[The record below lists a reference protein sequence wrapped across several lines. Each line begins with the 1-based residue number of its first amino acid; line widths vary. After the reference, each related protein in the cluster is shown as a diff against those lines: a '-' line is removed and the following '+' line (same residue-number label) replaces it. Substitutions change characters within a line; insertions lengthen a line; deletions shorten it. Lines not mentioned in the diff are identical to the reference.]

1 MLAIL
6 VLAGGV
12 AYAATQS
19 PLGVIGPS
27 NGVQPSGRHLE
38 PQGRLTQLG
47 NLPTGG
53 ALTTNG
59 RFLWALSTGRG
70 RNDVR
75 IVQVAKT
82 PCAKK
87 KSKKKGKKGSAAE
100 AKQAGSKKC
109 NRAAGRKVGTV
120 VQTIPFPGLSG
131 GIAMSPD
138 GHTAYISGLKDSS
151 HTDEQVDPSV
161 PGREGDVVHVLTY
174 DPKTGI
180 ASRAGIISVPP
191 PSNAPAV
198 QNFPPNPSVHRS
210 WPRDIAVSPDGKTL
224 LVALNLAD
232 AAAVVDTATG
242 NVRYVNTGHYP
253 YGAGIRGDGR
263 YGMVTSETGGTVTVI
278 DLAAAKV
285 AKQIQVAPR
294 LSHPEGIAVDPK
306 APLAFVANA
315 NQDTITVINT
325 DTMEVARTL
334 SVERSQGLGSSP
346 TYVSVTPDGCDLLSA
361 DSGEDAVA
369 VFALSKAKNCGQGA
383 KKGKKKK
390 HKKKGGKKKGGKKS
404 AAANSTTTDVAQA
417 AKGKKKG
424 KGKKKSTRR
433 TAQQFQL
440 VGRIP
445 TGSYP
450 TAVAA
455 SPKRRQL
462 VWVSARGLGVGPN
475 PNGPNPK
482 SPANNDNQI
491 NTYQYL
497 PSIVSG
503 ASGVLDYPSDR
514 KIRKLTPIGERQVIP
529 ADARTAPPDTPIRPG
544 GPIKHVF
551 YIVRENRTYDQV
563 LGDEPRGD
571 GDPAL
576 SLFPQSVTPNLHKL
590 VQQYPLLD
598 HVYANSEASID
609 GHYWTA
615 AGSVSDYVTK
625 NWHQNYAGR
634 NRPYDFG
641 SFMVSAPPK
650 GYIFQRMIQ
659 DGVSFYNYGE
669 GLAGLSPFED
679 KDRSQAETD
688 INTQV
693 LDPSRTDVQINGG
706 CYDSDISIFDTPA
719 IGPKVGDVYDSTLSG
734 ISSAPDVSRFDCFKT
749 RFDNQV
755 ATNSVPTFNY
765 ISLPL
770 DHTQGVQPGK
780 RTPDADVANNDYAL
794 GEMVDEIS
802 HSNIWDSSLI
812 LVVEDDSQDGADHVD
827 AHRIPALAISPY
839 TQQGAVIHNR
849 FDQLSFLRTLEIISG
864 MKSLNLG
871 EALAVPLYDAMTPNP
886 GNSSPYDVVVPSVDM
901 SATNAKTPANVAAT
915 RGYDLEGTDQ
925 IPQGVLDAM
934 LWHYRHGFG
943 AAAPPAGPNASVEDS
958 KSRDEESINTKQLV
972 RLLRKAAHGK
982 QAHLPDG
989 ADPEG
994 DG

>member
-1 MLAIL
+1 VKTRGTAGLIALTLAL
-6 VLAGGV
+6 GATAV
-12 AYAATQS
+12 YAATQNGV
-19 PLGVIGPS
+19 GVIGPAT
-27 NGVQPSGRHLE
+27 GIQPTGRHLE

-53 ALTTNG
+53 ALTPNG

-82 PCAKK
+82 PCGKVHAN
-87 KSKKKGKKGSAAE
+87 KKKGKKRSAAA
-100 AKQAGSKKC
+100 AKQAGSKRC
-109 NRAAGRKVGTV
+109 NRRAGKQVGKV
-120 VQTIPFPGLSG
+120 VQTLPFPGLSG

-138 GHTAYISGLKDSS
+138 GHTAYVSGLKDSS

-161 PGREGDVVHVLTY
+161 PGRQGDVIHILSY
-174 DPKTGI
+174 DPNSGI
-180 ASRAGIISVPP
+180 ANRAGTIPVPP
-191 PSNAPAV
+191 PSGAPAV
-198 QNFPPNPSVHRS
+198 QNFPPNPTVHRS
-210 WPRDIAVSPDGKTL
+210 WPRDIAVSPDGRTL

-232 AAAVVDTATG
+232 AAAVIDTATG
-242 NVRYVNTGHYP
+242 KVRYVAVGHYP
-253 YGAGIRGDGR
+253 YGAGIRQDGR
-263 YGMVTSETGGTVTVI
+263 YGMVTSETGGTVSVI
-278 DLAAAKV
+278 DLASASLVKT
-285 AKQIQVAPR
+285 IQVAPR

-315 NQDTITVINT
+315 NQDTITVIDT
-325 DTMEVARTL
+325 DRMEVARTL

-346 TYVSVTPDGCDLLSA
+346 TYISVTPDGCDLLSA

-369 VFALSKAKNCGQGA
+369 IFALSRAKRCGQGA
-383 KKGKKKK
+383 KRGQKKK
-390 HKKKGGKKKGGKKS
+390 HHGKKKGGKKVGKKS
-404 AAANSTTTDVAQA
+404 APAAAELA
-417 AKGKKKG
+417 AKHKG
-424 KGKKKSTRR
+424 KGKKRKSQRR
-433 TAQQFQL
+433 KARPFQM

-455 SPKRRQL
+455 SPHRRQL

-475 PNGPNPK
+475 PYGPNPK
-482 SPANNDNQI
+482 SPANNDNNI
-491 NTYQYL
+491 NTFQYL
-497 PSIVSG
+497 PSIVTG
-503 ASGVLDYPSDR
+503 ASGVLNYPGDR
-514 KIRKLTPIGERQVIP
+514 KILKLTPVGERQVIP
-529 ADARTAPPDTPIRPG
+529 ADARTPPADTPIRAG
-544 GPIKHVF
+544 GPIQHVF

-576 SLFPQSVTPNLHKL
+576 TLFGGSITPNLHAL
-590 VQQYPLLD
+590 VQRFPLLD

-650 GYIFQRMIQ
+650 GYIFQRMLRE
-659 DGVSFYNYGE
+659 GVSFYNYGE

-679 KDRSQAETD
+679 KDRTEAETLE
-688 INTQV
+688 NSQV
-693 LDPSRTDVQINGG
+693 LEPTRTDVQLNGG

-734 ISSAPDVSRFDCFKT
+734 VSAPPDVSRFDCFKT
-749 RFDNQV
+749 RFDAQV

-780 RTPDADVANNDYAL
+780 RTPDADVANNDYGL
-794 GEMVDEIS
+794 GEMVDTIS
-802 HSNIWDSSLI
+802 HSPIWGSSLI

-839 TQQGAVIHNR
+839 TQQGAVVHNR
-849 FDQLSFLRTLEIISG
+849 YDQLSFLRTLEIISG
-864 MKSLNLG
+864 MKSLNLA
-871 EALAVPLYDAMTPNP
+871 EALAVPLYDAVTPSPANSAPYNVIVP
-886 GNSSPYDVVVPSVDM
+886 GVNMSS
-901 SATNAKTPANVAAT
+901 TNAATPANIAAT
-915 RGYDLEGTDQ
+915 RGFDLVDTDQ
-925 IPQGVLDAM
+925 TPQQALDAM
-934 LWHYRHGFG
+934 LWHYRHGFK
-943 AAAPPAGPNASVEDS
+943 AAPPPPGPNASVEDS
-958 KSRDEESINTKQLV
+958 KARDEDAIDSEEVAREIR
-972 RLLRKAAHGK
+972 RLSKAR
-982 QAHLPDG
+982 PDK
-989 ADPEG
+989 
-994 DG
+994 

>member
-1 MLAIL
+1 MLVAL
-6 VLAGGV
+6 ACAGGV
-12 AYAATQS
+12 AYAAVQD

-27 NGVQPSGRHLE
+27 NGIQPTGRQLHPE
-38 PQGRLTQLG
+38 GHLTQLG

-53 ALTTNG
+53 AVTPNG

-82 PCAKK
+82 PCGKAH
-87 KSKKKGKKGSAAE
+87 KKKGKKGSAAE
-100 AKQAGSKKC
+100 AKQSGSKRC
-109 NRAAGRKVGTV
+109 NRRAGKKVGTV
-120 VQTIPFPGLSG
+120 VQTLPFPGLSG

-138 GHTAYISGLKDSS
+138 GHTAYVSGLKDSS

-180 ASRAGIISVPP
+180 ASRAGIIPVPP
-191 PSNAPAV
+191 PSGAPAV
-198 QNFPPNPSVHRS
+198 QNFPPNPTVHRS
-210 WPRDIAVSPDGKTL
+210 WPRDIAVSPDGRTL

-232 AAAVVDTATG
+232 AAAVIDTATG
-242 NVRYVNTGHYP
+242 NVRYVNVGHYP
-253 YGAGIRGDGR
+253 YGAGIRTDGR
-263 YGMVTSETGGTVTVI
+263 YGMVTSETGGTVSVI
-278 DLAAAKV
+278 DLASAQLIKT
-285 AKQIQVAPR
+285 IQVAPR
-294 LSHPEGIAVDPK
+294 LSHPEGVAVDPK
-306 APLAFVANA
+306 SHFAFVANA
-315 NQDTITVINT
+315 NQDTITVIDT

-369 VFALSKAKNCGQGA
+369 VFALSRAKRCGQGA
-383 KKGKKKK
+383 KPGPKKK
-390 HKKKGGKKKGGKKS
+390 HHGGKGKGGKKS
-404 AAANSTTTDVAQA
+404 AATSVDQLA
-417 AKGKKKG
+417 AKHKGKKG
-424 KGKKKSTRR
+424 KSKSTRR
-433 TAQQFQL
+433 KARPFQL

-450 TAVAA
+450 TVAA
-455 SPKRRQL
+455 ATAKRGQL

-497 PSIVSG
+497 PSIVTG
-503 ASGVLDYPSDR
+503 ASGVLNYPSDK
-514 KIRKLTPIGERQVIP
+514 KIRKLTPVGERQVIP
-529 ADARTAPPDTPIRPG
+529 ADARTAPADTPIKAD

-576 SLFPQSVTPNLHKL
+576 TLFGNSITPNLHAL
-590 VQQYPLLD
+590 VQRFPLLD

-615 AGSVSDYVTK
+615 AGAVSDYVTK
-625 NWHQNYAGR
+625 NWHQNYGGR

-650 GYIFQRMIQ
+650 GYIFQRMLQ
-659 DGVSFYNYGE
+659 DNVSFYNYGE

-679 KDRSQAETD
+679 KDRTDAETD
-688 INTQV
+688 VNSQV

-719 IGPKVGDVYDSTLSG
+719 IGPKVGNVYDSTLSG
-734 ISSAPDVSRFDCFKT
+734 ISAPPDVSRFDCFKT

-755 ATNSVPTFNY
+755 ASNSVPTFNY

-770 DHTQGVQPGK
+770 DHTQGVDPGK

-794 GEMVDEIS
+794 GEMVDAIS
-802 HSNIWDSSLI
+802 HSSIWNNSLI

-827 AHRIPALAISPY
+827 AHRIPALVISPY

-849 FDQLSFLRTLEIISG
+849 YDQLSFLRTLEIISG

-871 EALAVPLYDAMTPNP
+871 EALAVPLYDALTANP
-886 GNSSPYDVVVPSVDM
+886 ANSAPYNVIVPGVNM
-901 SATNAKTPANVAAT
+901 SQTNAKTPANVDAT
-915 RGYDLEGTDQ
+915 RGFDLEGTDQ
-925 IPQGVLDAM
+925 IPQAALDGM
-934 LWHYRHGFG
+934 LWQYRHGFKS
-943 AAAPPAGPNASVEDS
+943 APPPPGPNASTEDS
-958 KSRDEESINTKQLV
+958 DARDEDSVDFKAIARQI
-972 RLLRKAAHGK
+972 RRAAHGK
-982 QAHLPDG
+982 RAHLPAG

-994 DG
+994 DD